1 LAPQTNAQVAALQ
14 FERVSEVIPVLY
26 ERGDET
32 AVLIQKA
39 DDVEVSTIDLRLPLQ
54 INPGGL
60 GGYYNPEGGAMGVG
74 NAETY
79 DKALVNPVFIKMAFG
94 FTTLTGYATDSSV
107 KAVAKSVV
115 RVTENGLKQFRS
127 YIDKLLNASSSGVLG
142 TIASITGGT
151 TLNMA
156 VPNGAQ
162 LVYNSQQIL
171 IYDPTLT
178 INRSAL
184 AGVVTTVLAADPVTT
199 QTIVVDQLPAGTQAN
214 DVIMSAGLVGANPQ
228 VLFGIKY
235 NQNNAT
241 TGTFLSLNRATY
253 PVQLATPRVNG
264 NGGALVPMQPE
275 LAVAKIRKSVGLSKV
290 GKLIAHTAI
299 EQKHAWDQLATTVQ
313 IIDRA
318 QHESG
323 GGVDM
328 NPTSYK
334 DFGSGNMHGVPIKV
348 AQNADQTRVDF
359 LDLSSWGR
367 AVIKPMGFFK
377 GANGKVYFQQYA
389 ADGGIAAAE
398 LFYYDYGFQVWNRE
412 PRKGAFID
420 NLARPAGY

>member
-1 LAPQTNAQVAALQ
+1 MPQTNAQVAALQ
-14 FERVSEVIPVLY
+14 FERVSEVIPILY

-39 DDVEVSTIDLRLPLQ
+39 DDVEISTLDLRLPLQ
-54 INPGGL
+54 INPGGD
-60 GGYYNPEGGAMGVG
+60 GGYYNPDGGGLGVG

-79 DKALVNPVFIKMAFG
+79 DKALVNPVFTKMGFG
-94 FTTLTGYATDSSV
+94 YTTLTGYATDSST
-107 KAVAKSVV
+107 KAVAKSVA

-127 YIDKLLNASSSGVLG
+127 YIDKLLNSSASGVLG
-142 TIASITGGT
+142 TISSISGT
-151 TLNMA
+151 TLSMA

-162 LVYNSQQIL
+162 LVYNTQTIQ
-171 IYDPTLT
+171 IYDATLT

-184 AGVVTTVLAADPVTT
+184 AGMKTTVLAADPVTT
-199 QTIVVDQLPAGTQAN
+199 QTIIVDQLPAGTIAT
-214 DVIMSAGLVGANPQ
+214 DVLMAAGLTGANPQ

-235 NQNNAT
+235 NQNTAT
-241 TGTFLSLNRATY
+241 TGTWLSLNRATY
-253 PVQLATPRVNG
+253 PVQLSTPRVNG
-264 NGGALVPMQPE
+264 NGGALVPMQPQ
-275 LAVAKIRKSVGLSKV
+275 LAISKIRKSVGLSKV
-290 GKLIAHTAI
+290 GKLIAHMAV

-334 DFGSGNMHGVPIKV
+334 DFGEGNMHGVPMKV

-359 LDLSSWGR
+359 LDLSTWGR

-377 GANGKVYFQQYA
+377 GANGKVFFQQYGQ
-389 ADGGIAAAE
+389 DGGIVAAE
-398 LFYYDYGFQVWNRE
+398 LFYYDYGWQVWNRA
-412 PRKGAFID
+412 PRQGAYID

>member
-1 LAPQTNAQVAALQ
+1 MAPQTNSQVAALQ
-14 FERVSEVIPVLY
+14 LERVEDVIPILY

-32 AVLIQKA
+32 LNLIEKA

-54 INPGGL
+54 VNPGGD
-60 GGYYNPEGGAMGVG
+60 GGYYNPDGGNLGLG

-79 DKALVNPVFIKMAFG
+79 DKALVNPVYLKMG
-94 FTTLTGYATDSSV
+94 FAINTLTEYATDSSR
-107 KAVAKSVV
+107 KAVAKSTNRAV
-115 RVTENGLKQFRS
+115 ENGLNQFKS
-127 YIDKLLNASSSGVLG
+127 FLDKLLNASASGVLG
-142 TIASITGGT
+142 TISSITGGT

-162 LVYNSQQIL
+162 LVYNMQSIL

-178 INRSAL
+178 INRSL
-184 AGVVTTVLAADPVTT
+184 NAGMKTTVLAADPVTT
-199 QTIVVDQLPAGTQAN
+199 QTIVVDQLPAGTVAG
-214 DVIMSAGLVGANPQ
+214 DVIMAAGLVGANPQ

-241 TGTFLSLNRATY
+241 TGTWLSLNRATY

-264 NGGALVPMQPE
+264 NSGALVPMQPE
-275 LAVAKIRKSVGLSKV
+275 LAINKIRKSLGLTKV
-290 GKLIAHTAI
+290 GKLIAHMAV

-318 QHESG
+318 QHETGES
-323 GGVDM
+323 VDM

-334 DFGSGNMHGVPIKV
+334 DYGSGNMHGVPIKV
-348 AQNADQTRVDF
+348 AQNADQTRIDF
-359 LDLSSWGR
+359 LDLSVWGR
-367 AVIKPMGFFK
+367 AVIKAMGFFK
-377 GANGKVYFQQYA
+377 GANGKVWFQGYGN
-389 ADGGIAAAE
+389 DGGIAAFMM
-398 LFYYDYGFQVWNRE
+398 FYYDYCFQVWTRN

-420 NLARPAGY
+420 TLARPSGY